1 MDDGHSAAALPRAC
15 FSGGT
20 LLVIAACASVFFLDG
35 LIHTVMGPLAP
46 YVSPDLR
53 LGPTDLGPVFSAN
66 LAGQTIGLLLFP
78 FLTRSVGHRRL
89 IVLSAIGFALAQ
101 WATATA
107 WDAKSLFVFRLV
119 DGVFLGGCMP
129 SCLALVAN
137 VAPPARK
144 GLAVTM
150 LFTGYGLGAT
160 MSGIVAAGFE
170 DHGGWRAA
178 FVFIGC
184 LSAASALF
192 GWWALRGGDAPPADP
207 PVTESGSQRLSDIFA
222 PRLLAGTLLLWLLF
236 IAMLTIQYCLSSWLP
251 TLLVQVGRDADF
263 AALSVTIFSLGGIIA
278 ALGVGVLIDRFG
290 ATPVLA
296 SFLALATVL
305 LFVIGQVLATASGVV
320 LMLLLVTGGFFFL
333 GAYGGINVI
342 LATYYPRHLQALGI
356 GLAKS
361 VGRIGTFVAPIL
373 IGIGLAAGVA
383 ETWLMS
389 IFSVPAALAAS
400 SIIGLAV
407 TATRRD
413 VHH

>member
-1 MDDGHSAAALPRAC
+1 MEDGPAAQATRLEGFDR
-15 FSGGT
+15 GG
-20 LLVIAACASVFFLDG
+20 LLVIAACAAVFFLDG
-35 LIHTVMGPLAP
+35 LIHAVMGPLAP
-46 YVSPDLR
+46 YVAPDLG
-53 LGPTDLGPVFSAN
+53 LGPTELGPVFSAN
-66 LAGQTIGLLLFP
+66 LAGQTIGLLVFPLFA
-78 FLTRSVGHRRL
+78 RSMGHRWL
-89 IVLSAIGFALAQ
+89 IVLSAFGFALAQ

-107 WDAKSLFVFRLV
+107 WDATSLFVFRLV

-160 MSGIVAAGFE
+160 LSGIVAAGFE
-170 DHGGWRAA
+170 GHGGWRAA
-178 FVFIGC
+178 LIFVGC

-192 GWWALRGGDAPPADP
+192 GWRALRGQEP
-207 PVTESGSQRLSDIFA
+207 PVATEPAAEGERSGLSDILA

-251 TLLVQVGRDADF
+251 TLLVQVGRDTDF

-278 ALGVGVLIDRFG
+278 ALGVGLLIDRFG

-296 SFLALATVL
+296 SFLALATIL
-305 LFVIGQVLATASGVV
+305 LFVIGQVLASASGPV
-320 LMLLLVTGGFFFL
+320 LMLLLITGGFFFL

-342 LATYYPRHLQALGI
+342 LATYYPRHLQAFGI

-361 VGRIGTFVAPIL
+361 VGRIGTFLAPIL
-373 IGIGLAAGVA
+373 IGMGLAAGAA
-383 ETWLMS
+383 ETSVMS
-389 IFSVPAALAAS
+389 IFAIPSALAAAS
-400 SIIGLAV
+400 VLGLAV
-407 TATRRD
+407 SAKGGRTLT
-413 VHH
+413 